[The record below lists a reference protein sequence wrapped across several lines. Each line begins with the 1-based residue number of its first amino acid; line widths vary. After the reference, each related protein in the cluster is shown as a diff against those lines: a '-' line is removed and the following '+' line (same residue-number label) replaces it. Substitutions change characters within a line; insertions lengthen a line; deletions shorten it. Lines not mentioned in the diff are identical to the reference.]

1 MSLLNVGTTDWA
13 EILRV
18 LTLFRS
24 VVLNQAS
31 FMSDMALTLEFV
43 DAILACNVAQ
53 TQHTLL
59 IIP

>member
-53 TQHTLL
+53 TQHALL